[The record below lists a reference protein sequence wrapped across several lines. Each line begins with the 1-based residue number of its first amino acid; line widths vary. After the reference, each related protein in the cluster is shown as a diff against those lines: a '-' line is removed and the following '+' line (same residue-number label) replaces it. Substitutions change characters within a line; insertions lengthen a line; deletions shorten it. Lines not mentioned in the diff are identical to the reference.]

1 MWEYHRNTIFN
12 AIGPFAAPINKLTGK
27 AQKSML
33 IRNQFGGAVGG
44 PILKDK
50 LFFFADYEGNRQ
62 VQAQYATATVPTDLQ
77 RQGIFSNHNRRSR
90 SASQSD
96 HWHRLREWRCSA
108 NRLDTAG
115 HVSHGRAAFRERPRI
130 LQQLRF
136 IPARNLN
143 R

>member
-62 VQAQYATATVPTDLQ
+62 VQAQYATATIPTDLQ
-77 RQGIFSNHNRRSR
+77 RQGIFQTTTGAPVPLRNPITGTVYANGVVPQTDWTPLATLVMGALPSPNV
-90 SASQSD
+90 A
-96 HWHRLREWRCSA
+96 RL
-108 NRLDTAG
+108 
-115 HVSHGRAAFRERPRI
+115 